1 MEKQKSENKEKTPRI
16 LVVGGGA
23 AGMMA
28 ALFAVGEGHSVHL
41 FEQNEKLGKKLFITG
56 KGRCNFTNA
65 CSREEMLANVISN
78 PRFLYSSIQRWDS
91 NDSQRFF
98 ARLGVP
104 VKVERGNRAF
114 PASDHSS
121 DIIRALEKAL
131 RDSGVVI
138 HLRSKV
144 AGICLEEDPAS
155 AAPGKRAVGVRLDNG
170 AVIRGASVILAG
182 GGLSYPSTG
191 ASGDGLRF
199 AADAGHTVTACRPA
213 LVPLETRESWVPTLQ
228 GLSLRNVTLT
238 VAYGKKKKYEAFG
251 EMLFTHFG
259 ISGPLVLS
267 ASSVIG
273 KELEKGPL
281 QAWINLKPALD
292 EAQLDARLLRE
303 FEQAP
308 NRAFRNAAAS
318 LFPAKLLPV
327 MVELS
332 GIPQDTPA
340 REITHAQRQQ
350 FLQLIR
356 HLPMTLTGTRSFRE
370 AIITQGGVNVR
381 EVDPAT
387 MESKKVR
394 GLYLCGEMLDLDA
407 LTGGFN
413 LQIAWTT
420 GHAAGQAAA
429 AALQGLAMTGIL

>member
-1 MEKQKSENKEKTPRI
+1 M
-16 LVVGGGA
+16 
-23 AGMMA
+23 
-28 ALFAVGEGHSVHL
+28 LF
-41 FEQNEKLGKKLFITG
+41 
-56 KGRCNFTNA
+56 
-65 CSREEMLANVISN
+65 
-78 PRFLYSSIQRWDS
+78 
-91 NDSQRFF
+91 
-98 ARLGVP
+98 
-104 VKVERGNRAF
+104 
-114 PASDHSS
+114 
-121 DIIRALEKAL
+121 
-131 RDSGVVI
+131 
-138 HLRSKV
+138 RS
-144 AGICLEEDPAS
+144 
-155 AAPGKRAVGVRLDNG
+155 
-170 AVIRGASVILAG
+170 
-182 GGLSYPSTG
+182 
-191 ASGDGLRF
+191 
-199 AADAGHTVTACRPA
+199 PA
-213 LVPLETRESWVPTLQ
+213 LVPLETLESWVPTLQ

-429 AALQGLAMTGIL
+429 AALQGLTMTGIL